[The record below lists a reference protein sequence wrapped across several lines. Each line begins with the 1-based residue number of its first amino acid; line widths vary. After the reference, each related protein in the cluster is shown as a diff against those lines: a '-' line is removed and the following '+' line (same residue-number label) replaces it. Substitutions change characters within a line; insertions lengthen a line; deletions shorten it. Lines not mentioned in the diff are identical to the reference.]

1 MKPDGVQRESLNA
14 TTDDLAEEYSLRI
27 SIMALLQT
35 ILSDESFHQ
44 TQCPQQKGLLH
55 AVPTTFSAQF
65 TTDVLLSLV
74 LPNLVWRPGAMASA
88 LRKIAVATLFSLLS
102 GTVNLFDPDMITHI
116 IPVLLT
122 NLDDSESTTRELSCV
137 CLSLIL
143 QNASSEILSIVY
155 KSKNR
160 VIDAMYPPFLG
171 LLDDCHSPVRLAAC
185 RALKEYIV
193 QSHAIASKSAKSIET
208 ITADLLIHLD
218 DPDQEIKD
226 GIFQVLVVLIELHC
240 QAEPII
246 LEMMKGQ
253 IKSSMR
259 THKDG
264 SYCSLLLK
272 ELGKCHSH

>member
-1 MKPDGVQRESLNA
+1 MKPDGVQRDRVNA

-35 ILSDESFHQ
+35 ILSGENFHQ
-44 TQCPQQKGLLH
+44 TLCPQQKGLSQ

-102 GTVNLFDPDMITHI
+102 GTVNLFDPDMIAHI

-122 NLDDSESTTRELSCV
+122 NLDDSEPTTRELSCV

-143 QNASSEILSIVY
+143 QNASNEILSIVD
-155 KSKNR
+155 KSKSR
-160 VIDAMYPPFLG
+160 VIDAMYTQFLG

-193 QSHAIASKSAKSIET
+193 QSHAITSKSAKSIET
-208 ITADLLIHLD
+208 IMAELLIHLD

-226 GIFQVLVVLIELHC
+226 GIFQVLVVLIDLHC
-240 QAEPII
+240 HAEPTI
-246 LEMMKGQ
+246 LEMLKGQ

-264 SYCSLLLK
+264 SFCSLLLE
-272 ELGKCHSH
+272 ELEKCHSH